1 VVNSRIDQIDCFMD
15 RSVDQ
20 VLALWQS
27 HIELGRFPTA
37 MADIAFGLY
46 KQVLATG
53 LGDKSV
59 TALDMIYVGLEDGRF
74 VGYFS
79 PTSYTERAA
88 TGRAA
93 DLPWAPYTMDTV
105 NGVCADTA
113 ACAAMAALAQ
123 DGTILGEACT
133 AKAGASQAE
142 AAACARAPIASPPG
156 GGPAYAS
163 EMADADAATC
173 AAAGPCAYS
182 LYGGR
187 GYGGQVVA
195 EVCPAGERTGS
206 CTTSCCD
213 GDVRNYY
220 GTSTEINGAV
230 RPTSHMGILLVPL

>member
-1 VVNSRIDQIDCFMD
+1 M
-15 RSVDQ
+15 
-20 VLALWQS
+20 
-27 HIELGRFPTA
+27 
-37 MADIAFGLY
+37 
-46 KQVLATG
+46 LATG

-74 VGYFS
+74 LGYFS

-133 AKAGASQAE
+133 AQAGASQAE

-195 EVCPAGERTGS
+195 EVCPAGERTGF

-220 GTSTEINGAV
+220 GTSTETNGAV